1 MLKLT
6 PASSIPD
13 FHDRRPSIG
22 LAIAGGGPLGAI
34 YGLGALQALDEAIDG
49 MHMHELDVYVG
60 VSSGSF
66 LTASLAN
73 QVTMTQMSRIFM
85 NSEDAEFVFRPETFL
100 RPALR
105 EYLARVRRVPSV
117 IVEMIGEAI
126 RHPTRIAHLESI
138 AGIASLI
145 PTGMFDNHM
154 IEQFL
159 ARVLTREGRTND
171 FRQLSTKLRIVAVE
185 LDSGQA
191 VRFGEPG
198 LDHIPISQAV
208 QASAALPGL
217 YPPVEIENQ
226 LYVDG
231 ALRRTLHA
239 SVALKEGADL
249 LIGVNPLVP
258 YDADAGKLKAP
269 RHSRMIRGGLPMV
282 LSQTFRAMI
291 QSRMQVGLAKYER
304 DFPGAAMMLVEP
316 NRNDEQMFFTNVF
329 SYSSRNQLVD
339 HAYQTTR
346 AELLARAD
354 HLEAFLEPFGLR
366 LNREIL
372 TEPRGFEDALRDEPA
387 YLAPIGNN
395 LARGLDRLERLL
407 DNQTAAN

>member
-6 PASSIPD
+6 PASSSPG
-13 FHDRRPSIG
+13 FQDRRPSIG

-85 NSEDAEFVFRPETFL
+85 NSEDAEFVFQPETFL

-105 EYLARVRRVPSV
+105 EYLARAKRVPSV
-117 IVEMIGEAI
+117 VVEMIVEAI

-145 PTGMFDNHM
+145 PTGMFNNHM

-159 ARVLTREGRTND
+159 ARVLSREGRTND
-171 FRQLSTKLRIVAVE
+171 FRQLATKLRIVAVE

-217 YPPVEIENQ
+217 YPPVAIENQ

-258 YDADAGKLKAP
+258 YDADAGKLKTP
-269 RHSRMIRGGLPMV
+269 RQSRMIRGGLPMV

-291 QSRMQVGLAKYER
+291 QSRMQVGLAKYEKE
-304 DFPGAAMMLVEP
+304 FPGAAMMLVEP

-329 SYSSRNQLVD
+329 SYASRSELVD

-354 HLEAFLEPFGLR
+354 HLEAFLEPFGLG
-366 LNREIL
+366 LNREML
-372 TEPRGFEDALRDEPA
+372 NRPRGFQDALNEESA
-387 YLAPIGNN
+387 YLAPVGNN